1 MTPIEILAALVALA
15 SAVSIGLVAH
25 ELAHAAVLR
34 AAGVPHVIDWF
45 PGSDGGLLQAGLRGE
60 WAAVRPRPGAETPAW
75 LLRVSAM
82 MPLALVAP
90 LALVPVGVVA
100 DPFASEGSP
109 GSPCSA
115 GWPARCRARRTSRSC
130 GTPTGPSTRR
140 RAPPRRLRG
149 PTRPPTA
156 PREREGTG

>member
-100 DPFASEGSP
+100 DPFASEGVARFAVLGWMACALPSP
-109 GSPCSA
+109 QDFSVLWYADRAVDAAAGSTAETPGTDA
-115 GWPARCRARRTSRSC
+115 ATDGPA
-130 GTPTGPSTRR
+130 
-140 RAPPRRLRG
+140 
-149 PTRPPTA
+149 
-156 PREREGTG
+156 

>member
-1 MTPIEILAALVALA
+1 MTPIEILAALAALA
-15 SAVSIGLVAH
+15 VAVSVGLVAH

-45 PGSDGGLLQAGLRGE
+45 PGKEGGLLQAGLRGE

-90 LALVPVGVVA
+90 FALVPAGVVA
-100 DPFASEGSP
+100 DPFAGEGIARFAVLGWMACALPSP
-109 GSPCSA
+109 QDFSVLWYAGRAVDPSSA
-115 GWPARCRARRTSRSC
+115 GPATDVQ
-130 GTPTGPSTRR
+130 
-140 RAPPRRLRG
+140 
-149 PTRPPTA
+149 TA
-156 PREREGTG
+156 ETAADETV